1 MDQTKCLMVLKQ
13 IVAKIRL
20 FVEINKTHTNHVA
33 MKGMG
38 LYLIGTI
45 CHFTIIFLPLWMYT
59 PCYRR
64 WTRCLQSLL

>member
-1 MDQTKCLMVLKQ
+1 MDQTNCLMVLKQ

-38 LYLIGTI
+38 LYLI
-45 CHFTIIFLPLWMYT
+45 
-59 PCYRR
+59 
-64 WTRCLQSLL
+64 